1 MLSIFPQLFT
11 YQQIAPF
18 MLRAVLGII
27 FLVHGYPKLFK
38 QFSGT
43 AQFFDSVGI
52 RPAKFWV
59 FVVGAVE
66 FFGGIALI
74 LGIFTQIAAGLIA
87 VNMLVAILKVKK
99 AQGFVGGYEFDLI
112 LMAAAISLL
121 FLGPGI
127 FAFDL
132 PL

>member
-11 YQQIAPF
+11 YQQIAPLI
-18 MLRAVLGII
+18 LRVVLGII
-27 FLVHGYPKLFK
+27 FLVHGYPKFFK

-43 AQFFDSVGI
+43 VQFFDSVGI

-99 AQGFVGGYEFDLI
+99 AQGFAGGYEFDLI